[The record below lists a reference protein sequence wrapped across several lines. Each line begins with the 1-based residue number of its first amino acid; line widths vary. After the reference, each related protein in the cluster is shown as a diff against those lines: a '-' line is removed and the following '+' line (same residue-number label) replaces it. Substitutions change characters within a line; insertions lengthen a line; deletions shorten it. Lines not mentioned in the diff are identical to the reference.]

1 MAAMINQTASFRV
14 VSCNTRPSKTL
25 QKGSVCWVES
35 VMGKL
40 LLYHSHQTYCNNAFL
55 RNICSPRK
63 ERKMKPREEE
73 VSRAVLVQA
82 QAQQKN
88 AEKDD
93 WAASR
98 RSSGRCP
105 PRGRDTAGEGEEGS
119 GPEGPGSAELPQ
131 RPRILTLGCFLAW
144 LTITRNIAAAGEGL
158 PHYPAPETVLPL
170 LRPSPNVTGGPRR
183 GRCPLPGCSSSGG
196 CLFACR

>member
-14 VSCNTRPSKTL
+14 LSCNTRPSKTL

-93 WAASR
+93 WAASS

-105 PRGRDTAGEGEEGS
+105 PRGRDTAGKER
-119 GPEGPGSAELPQ
+119 A
-131 RPRILTLGCFLAW
+131 RR
-144 LTITRNIAAAGEGL
+144 AAAQRGQ
-158 PHYPAPETVLPL
+158 AV
-170 LRPSPNVTGGPRR
+170 PSCLSDR
-183 GRCPLPGCSSSGG
+183 GYSHWDASWHGWP
-196 CLFACR
+196 